1 MIKDQNKNQN
11 KRRAERR
18 NSLFPLFQ
26 KHHFVKR
33 CCYATTF
40 HSPERDFY
48 FEKWPNSCS
57 ICAETSCL
65 IQSDLTEARWVFSTE
80 SQAASQ
86 MHVRRARPCVMAS
99 KRPWLPTLQPGCKC
113 ESRRN
118 NKQSTNISS
127 TVYCDT
133 SDNSWRI
140 LSKKQRRLKKNY
152 CYDLQQLQPWTRRWS
167 HTSLRSADAVPG
179 PPRPCAENLI
189 LVLLHCW
196 PRTQVSQY

>member
-11 KRRAERR
+11 KRRAEGH
-18 NSLFPLFQ
+18 NSLFPLFH
-26 KHHFVKR
+26 KHHFVKS

-40 HSPERDFY
+40 HRPERDFY
-48 FEKWPNSCS
+48 FEKGPNSCS

-65 IQSDLTEARWVFSTE
+65 IQSDLAEARWVFSAE

-99 KRPWLPTLQPGCKC
+99 KRPPRCPTLQPGCKW

-127 TVYCDT
+127 PFTVIPLTIPGGFFKT
-133 SDNSWRI
+133 SD
-140 LSKKQRRLKKNY
+140 Y
-152 CYDLQQLQPWTRRWS
+152 
-167 HTSLRSADAVPG
+167 
-179 PPRPCAENLI
+179 
-189 LVLLHCW
+189 
-196 PRTQVSQY
+196 